1 MTKKFLRRAR
11 IASASVLLLLIVVAV
26 EKVTESV
33 AAPRAAALRVLLV
46 GGGPDPGNNQ
56 AAIESNVRYVSRLVP
71 DKSSCTTL
79 FADGNLRRP
88 TVLFYDSASSNPM
101 GERIL
106 QMLLDDEDDGSGGYR
121 APRLGTRLHGPSSK
135 AAIAKAF
142 TSLSQPAAKTPV
154 LLYFT
159 GHGEQNKKD
168 IANNYYNLW
177 GSDSL
182 SVRELSQQIARLP
195 ADVPVTLVMV
205 QCYSGAFGNVL
216 FAGGDPKAA
225 PISRDV
231 AGFFASTPDR
241 MAAGCTPEVDES
253 EYHDFTSYFF
263 AALTG
268 RDRVGRRV
276 TGVDYNRDGRVGM
289 DEAFYYTLANDR
301 SIDVPVNTSDV
312 FLRRFVTVP
321 EEQLLSTRYATV
333 RLWAT
338 AAQRAA
344 LDTLSK
350 RAKLTREDRL
360 LEAFTRLS
368 KQASASRGI
377 EGWFSQDSG
386 EDAELYAEQYERYEK
401 ARQAAYNRVV
411 QRWPALKRT
420 NSKEYAAARKAAI
433 AHLERE
439 QKAGQLKD
447 LWSSEQQVRAAYN
460 AAEARELE
468 SAYTLRFLRLCR
480 SVALARHLREHGPQ
494 NVKARFAR
502 LLAAEAKSLLP
513 PQP

>member
-168 IANNYYNLW
+168 IANNVYNLW
-177 GSDSL
+177 GSENYRCASCRSKSRVCPPMCRSRSL
-182 SVRELSQQIARLP
+182 WCSAIRVLSATCCLQAATRKLLLYRATSPGFSPRHPIAWP
-195 ADVPVTLVMV
+195 LVAHRKWTKR
-205 QCYSGAFGNVL
+205 SITISH
-216 FAGGDPKAA
+216 
-225 PISRDV
+225 PIS
-231 AGFFASTPDR
+231 
-241 MAAGCTPEVDES
+241 
-253 EYHDFTSYFF
+253 
-263 AALTG
+263 
-268 RDRVGRRV
+268 
-276 TGVDYNRDGRVGM
+276 
-289 DEAFYYTLANDR
+289 
-301 SIDVPVNTSDV
+301 
-312 FLRRFVTVP
+312 
-321 EEQLLSTRYATV
+321 
-333 RLWAT
+333 
-338 AAQRAA
+338 
-344 LDTLSK
+344 
-350 RAKLTREDRL
+350 
-360 LEAFTRLS
+360 
-368 KQASASRGI
+368 
-377 EGWFSQDSG
+377 
-386 EDAELYAEQYERYEK
+386 
-401 ARQAAYNRVV
+401 
-411 QRWPALKRT
+411 
-420 NSKEYAAARKAAI
+420 
-433 AHLERE
+433 
-439 QKAGQLKD
+439 
-447 LWSSEQQVRAAYN
+447 
-460 AAEARELE
+460 
-468 SAYTLRFLRLCR
+468 
-480 SVALARHLREHGPQ
+480 
-494 NVKARFAR
+494 
-502 LLAAEAKSLLP
+502 LP
-513 PQP
+513 R

>member
-1 MTKKFLRRAR
+1 MTKKSLRRAR
-11 IASASVLLLLIVVAV
+11 IASASLLLLLIVCLAVA
-26 EKVTESV
+26 KVTDGV

-231 AGFFASTPDR
+231 AGFFA
-241 MAAGCTPEVDES
+241 
-253 EYHDFTSYFF
+253 
-263 AALTG
+263 
-268 RDRVGRRV
+268 RRPTAWPPV
-276 TGVDYNRDGRVGM
+276 AHRKWMN
-289 DEAFYYTLANDR
+289 R
-301 SIDVPVNTSDV
+301 SITISHP
-312 FLRRFVTVP
+312 
-321 EEQLLSTRYATV
+321 
-333 RLWAT
+333 
-338 AAQRAA
+338 
-344 LDTLSK
+344 
-350 RAKLTREDRL
+350 
-360 LEAFTRLS
+360 
-368 KQASASRGI
+368 I
-377 EGWFSQDSG
+377 
-386 EDAELYAEQYERYEK
+386 
-401 ARQAAYNRVV
+401 
-411 QRWPALKRT
+411 
-420 NSKEYAAARKAAI
+420 
-433 AHLERE
+433 
-439 QKAGQLKD
+439 
-447 LWSSEQQVRAAYN
+447 
-460 AAEARELE
+460 
-468 SAYTLRFLRLCR
+468 
-480 SVALARHLREHGPQ
+480 
-494 NVKARFAR
+494 
-502 LLAAEAKSLLP
+502 SLP
-513 PQP
+513 R